1 MNVDDVEAAVE
12 EMGALLRLD
21 GAELTMVEANSKTA
35 RIEVALDMTGVE
47 CEDCVMPPEL
57 LEQMISDA
65 VARRV
70 RGEFELVLRDPR
82 RGTVPPRGPVHSG

>member
-1 MNVDDVEAAVE
+1 MNVADVEAAVE

-21 GAELTMVEANSKTA
+21 GADLQMLDANPKTA
-35 RIEVALDMTGVE
+35 RIVVALDMTGVE
-47 CEDCVMPPEL
+47 CEDCVIAPEL

-82 RGTVPPRGPVHSG
+82 RGGGAGV

>member
-1 MNVDDVEAAVE
+1 VNVDDVEAAVE

-21 GAELTMVEANSKTA
+21 GADLTMLEANPKTA
-35 RIEVALDMTGVE
+35 RIEVALDMDGVE
-47 CEDCVMPPEL
+47 CEDCVMPPEM

-82 RGTVPPRGPVHSG
+82 RVGGVPS

>member
-1 MNVDDVEAAVE
+1 MNPQDVAEAVE

-21 GAELTMVEANSKTA
+21 GADLRLVDADPKTD
-35 RIEVALDMTGVE
+35 RIEIALELEGVD
-47 CEDCVMPPEL
+47 CEECVMPPAL

-65 VARRV
+65 VSRCV

-82 RGTVPPRGPVHSG
+82 VP

>member
-1 MNVDDVEAAVE
+1 VKVDEVEAAIE

-21 GAELTMVEANSKTA
+21 GADLAMVVADPKTA
-35 RIEVALDMTGVE
+35 RIEVELDMSGVE
-47 CEDCVMPPEL
+47 CEECVMPPEM

-65 VARRV
+65 VAKRV

-82 RGTVPPRGPVHSG
+82 RA

>member
-12 EMGALLRLD
+12 EMSALLRLD
-21 GAELTMVEANSKTA
+21 GAELKMLEANPKTD

-47 CEDCVMPPEL
+47 CEDCVMPTEM

-82 RGTVPPRGPVHSG
+82 VGGVPTS

>member
-1 MNVDDVEAAVE
+1 MNIVDVAGAIE

-21 GAELTMVEANSKTA
+21 GADLQLLGADPKTA
-35 RIEVALDMTGVE
+35 RIEVALDMVGVE
-47 CEDCVMPPEL
+47 CEECVMPPEL

-70 RGEFELVLRDPR
+70 RGEFELVLHDPR
-82 RGTVPPRGPVHSG
+82 RVGGESGR

>member
-1 MNVDDVEAAVE
+1 MNINDVEAAVE

-21 GAELTMVEANSKTA
+21 GADLTIVEANPKTD
-35 RIEVALDMTGVE
+35 RIEVALDMAGVE
-47 CEDCVMPPEL
+47 CEDCVMPPEM

-82 RGTVPPRGPVHSG
+82 RGGVPS

>member
-1 MNVDDVEAAVE
+1 MNVADVEAAVE

-21 GAELTMVEANSKTA
+21 GADLQMLRADPKTA
-35 RIEVALDMTGVE
+35 RIEVALDLTGVE
-47 CEDCVMPPEL
+47 CDDCVMPPEL

-65 VARRV
+65 VSRRI

-82 RGTVPPRGPVHSG
+82 REVN

>member
-1 MNVDDVEAAVE
+1 MNPEGVAEAVE

-21 GAELTMVEANSKTA
+21 GADLQLVSADPKTD
-35 RIEVALDMTGVE
+35 RIEVALELGGVD

-57 LEQMISDA
+57 LRQMIADA
-65 VARRV
+65 VSRRV

-82 RGTVPPRGPVHSG
+82 VA

>member
-1 MNVDDVEAAVE
+1 MNVADVEAAVE

-21 GAELTMVEANSKTA
+21 GADLQMLQADPKTA
-35 RIEVALDMTGVE
+35 RIEVALDLAGVE
-47 CEDCVMPPEL
+47 CDDCVMPPEL

-65 VARRV
+65 VSRRV

-82 RGTVPPRGPVHSG
+82 RES

>member
-1 MNVDDVEAAVE
+1 MNPQDVAEAVE

-21 GAELTMVEANSKTA
+21 GADLRLVEADPKTD
-35 RIEVALDMTGVE
+35 RIEVALELGGVD
-47 CEDCVMPPEL
+47 CEECVMPPAL

-65 VARRV
+65 VSRRV

-82 RGTVPPRGPVHSG
+82 VA

>member
-1 MNVDDVEAAVE
+1 MKVDDVEAAVE

-21 GAELTMVEANSKTA
+21 GADLQMVGADPKTA
-35 RIEVALDMTGVE
+35 RIEVALDMSGVE
-47 CEDCVMPPEL
+47 CEDCVMPPEM

-70 RGEFELVLRDPR
+70 QGEFELVLRDPR
-82 RGTVPPRGPVHSG
+82 RA